1 MGHHHLNFGAETFFV
16 ELESFFAVTVEVE
29 VWIDVHDEYLL
40 SGRIGG
46 TESNENAFPVLL
58 QYSRFLLRCQR
69 ADS

>member
-46 TESNENAFPVLL
+46 TESNEMHSSAVTVFTL
-58 QYSRFLLRCQR
+58 S
-69 ADS
+69 S